1 MTSDERVSAE
11 SAIDP
16 AAGHTQH
23 TEDLP
28 RRKPWFRL
36 VRKGSLAFWLLV
48 SVAGLA
54 LTVSPTAFAFT
65 VLLGPAVI
73 GAGISGLL
81 AEFTFSFDRR
91 EDDFDLQVQ
100 HQQYVNLEGRVGQV
114 DGLVKKTKIV
124 VVNQMFKLG
133 VDLYQVRF
141 LDEDQAEGFRTE
153 AEDLADILKLTNP
166 VGEFL
171 SSPLLRLKEG
181 LPGDGKDPFPDLK
194 RAVTLRYPQD
204 ALHALMAGSDV
215 GTIMHTAG
223 GLSDKGYRETAVQIL
238 KDAIKLLYLLP
249 EVYRNLARAIRELE
263 EERYQPNYI
272 AGYLTLFIFYL
283 TYRMTGENPDVVPL
297 FESRVS
303 LTEPATIAA
312 IKQNLAQLSGQSAD
326 ASESASQPEISST
339 ERTDS
344 ARGHHVKHKSLLRYT
359 REEWKTLFSF
369 VRKSSL
375 AFWFAVSAV
384 GLVLAV
390 VPVNFAV
397 KVLMS
402 SAIVGAGIAGL
413 LSEFTYSFDRRDS
426 DSELKKRQR
435 HYLGLK
441 DHIGRVDE
449 LLRGA
454 DIVAINQMFMLG
466 MDLSWVRFGQADQ
479 VESFEAEAKDIAD
492 FVGLSG
498 PVGIFLQSP
507 YLRLAENPPPPGGQ
521 DPMTGLMNAVGLRYA
536 KEGLAAFR
544 AGSTLGLVVNI
555 GLPGG
560 QFPSGAVSIFKAA
573 IGLLSLPP
581 EANDNMLR
589 AMQELESGACKPHDF
604 LSYLVLFSVYLK
616 YRMTG
621 ESNYIVPLFEAR
633 ASLAEPATAAQVQ
646 QLMKQLA
653 AG

>member
-1 MTSDERVSAE
+1 MISDERIRAE
-11 SAIDP
+11 SAIDS

-36 VRKGSLAFWLLV
+36 VRKGSLVFWLLV
-48 SVAGLA
+48 SAAGLA
-54 LTVSPTAFAFT
+54 LTGSPTAFAFK

-73 GAGISGLL
+73 GGGISGLL

-141 LDEDQAEGFRTE
+141 LDEAQAEGFRTE

-171 SSPLLRLKEG
+171 SNPLLRLKDG

-204 ALHALMAGSDV
+204 ALQALMAGSDV

-223 GLSDKGYRETAVQIL
+223 GLFDKGYRETAAQIL

-263 EERYQPNYI
+263 EERYKPNYI
-272 AGYLTLFIFYL
+272 AGYLTLFVFYL

-312 IKQNLAQLSGQSAD
+312 IKRVLARLSGQPVD
-326 ASESASQPEISST
+326 PSESASQPEASST
-339 ERTDS
+339 ERAGS
-344 ARGHHVKHKSLLRYT
+344 ARSHHVRHKSLLRYT
-359 REEWKTLFSF
+359 SEDWKTLFCF

-375 AFWFAVSAV
+375 AFWFAVAAV
-384 GLVLAV
+384 GLVLAI

-413 LSEFTYSFDRRDS
+413 LSEFTYSFDRRDA

-435 HYLGLK
+435 HYIGLK
-441 DHIGRVDE
+441 EHIGRVDE

-454 DIVAINQMFMLG
+454 DIVSINQMFMLG
-466 MDLSWVRFGQADQ
+466 MDLSWARFGQADQ
-479 VESFEAEAKDIAD
+479 VETFKAEAKDIAD

-498 PVGIFLQSP
+498 PVEIFLQSP

-521 DPMTGLMNAVGLRYA
+521 DPMTALMNAVALRYA
-536 KEGLAAFR
+536 QEGLAAFK
-544 AGSTLGLVVNI
+544 AGSTLGVVVNI

-573 IGLLSLPP
+573 IGLLSLPS

-589 AMQELESGACKPHDF
+589 AMRELESGACKPHDF
-604 LSYLVLFSVYLK
+604 LQYLVLFSVYLK

-621 ESNYIVPLFEAR
+621 ESDYIVPLFEAR
-633 ASLAEPATAAQVQ
+633 VSLAEPATVAQVQ